1 MLDQPSNTLT
11 LPPFLFRAASIASRG
26 LNTPIL
32 IDPLHMLNK
41 EYHLDLQD
49 LEHDPLFAPRFRL
62 ARSMLRN
69 HLDWKYEVASEF
81 SSWSVSILYVLVH
94 AVRKANFLNEKGVIL
109 YVLDTSRI
117 SPSRVHSA
125 RKLLIKYG
133 MESFPKLMEQAR
145 GKIVRRRD
153 VPKTMARLRADR
165 LRRILDSRPTG
176 QQRQL
181 WQREVADCT
190 FGHAHRY

>member
-1 MLDQPSNTLT
+1 
-11 LPPFLFRAASIASRG
+11 
-26 LNTPIL
+26 
-32 IDPLHMLNK
+32 MLNK

-94 AVRKANFLNEKGVIL
+94 AVRKANFLNESGVIV
-109 YVLDTSRI
+109 YILDTSRVAA
-117 SPSRVHSA
+117 SRIESA

-133 MESFPKLMEQAR
+133 MKSFPKLMEQAR
-145 GKIVRRRD
+145 GKIVRIRD
-153 VPKTMARLRADR
+153 VPKDMA
-165 LRRILDSRPTG
+165 
-176 QQRQL
+176 
-181 WQREVADCT
+181 
-190 FGHAHRY
+190 